1 MTLAE
6 RLVNAV
12 PSAGLP
18 MRQLRRE
25 FSEIA
30 PCQLDA
36 AIQGL
41 IMSGVFRLA
50 LGIVTAPLR
59 IYPAPPPPR
68 RTMATRLK
76 KFISPEQLEMRSIRK
91 RMADAEWRAKNRDKI
106 RAYHR
111 AYVPLWRARRR
122 AALADAC
129 I

>member
-6 RLVNAV
+6 RLVSAV

-41 IMSGVFRLA
+41 IAAGEFRLA
-50 LGIVTAPLR
+50 LGIVTAPLK
-59 IYPAPPPPR
+59 IYPQTPPIR
-68 RTMATRLK
+68 RTVATRFK
-76 KFISPEQLEMRSIRK
+76 KLLSPEQLEMRSVRK

-106 RAYHR
+106 RAYYR

-122 AALADAC
+122 AALAGAC